1 MFTLIINH
9 QADTL
14 IMELPCG
21 RMQMAEHLASIGVVT
36 PAHEIKCI
44 SEDDDPIEVKI
55 YGNSEFE
62 KKLASFI
69 LPTTTLSVFNSFCE
83 MYQNIPY
90 EDKLRVQEAVLN
102 GSVDSL
108 SGFGKLILDGNL
120 RDTVS
125 YYYCPLIAT
134 VYSRNEYGDLEDYPD
149 EYNGSYLAPY
159 EERIRDLIRR
169 EDARDENNLAEY
181 FDGSS
186 SAVAKLKEVRFST
199 QNVNDVLYG
208 AIRIRLTEP
217 FTASEEAEFRDWLEG
232 QCSDGYGEGLE
243 QREIRIEDGEMYV
256 SFWNAS
262 ENYFFL
268 KDEEFDEYLTGQTM
282 GEIE

>member
-21 RMQMAEHLASIGVVT
+21 RMQMADHLASIGVAK

-62 KKLASFI
+62 KKLTSFI

-108 SGFGKLILDGNL
+108 SGFGKLILNGNL

-125 YYYCPLIAT
+125 FYYCPLIAT

-149 EYNGSYLAPY
+149 EYDGSYLASY
-159 EERIRDLIRR
+159 EERIRELIRL
-169 EDARDENNLAEY
+169 EDARDEDNLAAY
-181 FDGSS
+181 FDGSNG
-186 SAVAKLKEVRFST
+186 AVGKLKEVHFST
-199 QNVNDVLYG
+199 QNVDGVLYG
-208 AIRIRLTEP
+208 CIRAVLTAP
-217 FTASEEAEFRDWLEG
+217 FTAEEEAEFKDWLEG

-243 QREIRIEDGEMYV
+243 QRSIRVEDGDMYV
-256 SFWNAS
+256 SFWHGGDDWFMLNG
-262 ENYFFL
+262 
-268 KDEEFDEYLTGQTM
+268 DEFDEYLSDQKM
-282 GEIE
+282 GGIE